1 MNEMIWDFWASRYQ
15 RLWVQKHSLRPTRHA
30 VLELIRE
37 LEPIQGT
44 RILDLGC
51 GIGEL
56 MEELKRSL
64 KGILLTGIDSSGEML
79 RLSQIKNPGAEHI
92 QLAAEELNS
101 LHDSFDIIVCTHS
114 FPYYVEKQKVLM
126 ELHRLL
132 APEGSLVIAFASA
145 NSLYDRLVLSLVKL
159 TTGKAEYPSH
169 DSFLELIQP
178 YFDAKRHHIIRE
190 RPYMPTISVYQLRR
204 KEL

>member
-1 MNEMIWDFWASRYQ
+1 MNEMIWDFWASRYH

-30 VLELIRE
+30 VLDIIRE

-51 GIGEL
+51 GVGEL
-56 MEELKRSL
+56 MEELEKNHG
-64 KGILLTGIDSSGEML
+64 GISLTGIDSSGEML
-79 RLSQIKNPGAEHI
+79 RISKSRNPNAKHI
-92 QLAAEELNS
+92 QLAAEELSS
-101 LHDSFDIIVCTHS
+101 LKDSFDIIVCTHS
-114 FPYYVEKQKVLM
+114 FPYYAEKHKVIM

-132 APEGSLVIAFASA
+132 APGGSLVIAFASI
-145 NSLYDRLVLSLVKL
+145 NSLYDKLVMSMVKL
-159 TTGKAEYPSH
+159 TTGSAEYPSH
-169 DSFLELIQP
+169 DSFLELINP
-178 YFDAKRHHIIRE
+178 CFDLESHQIIRE

>member
-1 MNEMIWDFWASRYQ
+1 MNEMIWDFWASRYH

-30 VLELIRE
+30 VLDIIRE

-51 GIGEL
+51 GVGEL
-56 MEELKRSL
+56 MEELEKNHG
-64 KGILLTGIDSSGEML
+64 GISLTGIDSSGEML
-79 RLSQIKNPGAEHI
+79 RISKSRNPNAKHI
-92 QLAAEELNS
+92 QLAAEELSS
-101 LHDSFDIIVCTHS
+101 LKDSFDIIVCTHS
-114 FPYYVEKQKVLM
+114 FPYYAEKHKVIM

-132 APEGSLVIAFASA
+132 APGGSLVIAFASV
-145 NSLYDRLVLSLVKL
+145 NSLYDKLVMSMVKL
-159 TTGKAEYPSH
+159 TTGRAEYPSH
-169 DSFLELIQP
+169 NSFLELIQP
-178 YFDAKRHHIIRE
+178 YFDTECHQIIRE